1 MALKLY
7 LIVSGLI
14 FLLVSIFHF
23 FRLLYGWP
31 VLVGPYAVPF
41 VLSYV
46 GLPVSTGYW
55 LWAAWLMRKCYAA
68 SA

>member
-1 MALKLY
+1 MALKFY

-14 FLLVSIFHF
+14 FWLVSIFHL
-23 FRLLYGWP
+23 FRLIYGWP
-31 VLVGPYAVPF
+31 ILVGSHPVPF
-41 VLSYV
+41 MLSSV

-55 LWAAWLMRKCYAA
+55 LWAAWLLRKRYVA

>member
-14 FLLVSIFHF
+14 FLLVSIFHL
-23 FRLLYGWP
+23 FRLIYSWP
-31 VLVGPYAVPF
+31 ILVGSHPVPF
-41 VLSYV
+41 VLSYI

-55 LWAAWLMRKCYAA
+55 LWAAWLLRKRYVA